1 MFLKAYPVF
10 AALQCSDLKLANIFM
25 NSHKCYFAV
34 LSPLTEAERE
44 IIATFVSHR
53 NNCKFCAG
61 SHGAAAK
68 VLLGDDAKLM
78 DDVLNDYQTADIS
91 DKLKALLNIAGK
103 VQILGKEVK
112 QQDID
117 LARSAGANDLDIH
130 DTVLIAATFSMY
142 NRYVDGLGTLTP
154 SEPGDYLEMGKR
166 LRKKVMQ
173 HLNQYTNHNKLPT
186 NNYYLV
192 NFLYGAYRFKKW

>member
-1 MFLKAYPVF
+1 MAYINVPEGVPGIRSLAMFRPETGKHLYE
-10 AALQCSDLKLANIFM
+10 LAQ
-25 NSHKCYFAV
+25 V
-34 LSPLTEAERE
+34 LLRGPSPLTEAERE

-53 NNCKFCAG
+53 NNCRFCAG

-68 VLLGDDAKLM
+68 FLLGDDAQLM

-91 DKLKALLNIAGK
+91 DKMKALLNIAGK

-112 QQDID
+112 QHDID

-166 LRKKVMQ
+166 LAEKGYAAPQPQPVQ
-173 HLNQYTNHNKLPT
+173 QS
-186 NNYYLV
+186 
-192 NFLYGAYRFKKW
+192 